1 MRCWTL
7 RPLLD
12 SPFLASFLV
21 FVLVRRLVGRLR
33 EGVLPLASLAS
44 LDPQQPAEFAPRG
57 GHHPH
62 LSSLQKCAKARENFK
77 LRARWGLFHLWDTQF
92 LNFLALSSL

>member
-21 FVLVRRLVGRLR
+21 FFLVRRLVGRLR

-44 LDPQQPAEFAPRG
+44 QQPAEFAPRG
-57 GHHPH
+57 GHHTH
-62 LSSLQKCAKARENFK
+62 LSSLQKCEKAREDFLK
-77 LRARWGLFHLWDTQF
+77 TLRAVLHFRFRRRRGKFFT
-92 LNFLALSSL
+92 ARRGGC